1 MLTKDQLR
9 HLNHLQHEIAE
20 NLQARDIAL
29 AKIQRNLRGTDDDM
43 CIHEPDQHFADFVQA
58 PFQGASQVQEIKSVE
73 SIPVEE
79 RPAPV
84 RRRYRT
90 KQPPRDVPVETD
102 KIETV
107 VKSAKPVA
115 KRLATTSHNYSR
127 SVAFMMESAPP
138 HVKWHAAVG
147 RIECLRCG
155 ASRNA
160 EYMGFLKAH
169 EQCQPQSKRQSTE
182 SLLGQAPKH
191 ISLKDK
197 LAYCAKCESL
207 SDKEKHNNTFLC
219 THAVCTREPWSTLL
233 AAAPSH
239 VHRTGNAL
247 TCTVCGSLGKSHLIR
262 WIKNHRH

>member
-1 MLTKDQLR
+1 M
-9 HLNHLQHEIAE
+9 QHEIAE

-29 AKIQRNLRGTDDDM
+29 AKIQNNLRCNDDDM
-43 CIHEPDQHFADFVQA
+43 DNQEPDQHFADLSQA
-58 PFQGASQVQEIKSVE
+58 PLRGTSQVQEIKSVK
-73 SIPVEE
+73 SSPVADQ
-79 RPAPV
+79 PPPV

-90 KQPPRDVPVETD
+90 KQPPKDAIVDAEKTE
-102 KIETV
+102 IV
-107 VKSAKPVA
+107 VKPSKPVA

-127 SVAFMMESAPP
+127 SVAFMMESAPS

-160 EYMGFLKAH
+160 KYMGFLKAH
-169 EQCQPQSKRQSTE
+169 EQCQPQTKRKSTE

-207 SDKEKHNNTFLC
+207 SDKEKHNNTFLR

-233 AAAPSH
+233 ASAPGH